1 MSQVNPIVEPMLRIP
16 RFFRTVRAVGAFDAS
31 YTDSAVTD
39 GGAGYRMRSAMDLHP
54 RAGKAI
60 SRMGVRHA
68 RGAVPTEAQ
77 ARSSTFVDFDEID
90 ACVRGLNTDGV
101 HVFSRRVPDSMV
113 RAMREHALSATA
125 TPRGITSEPGPFPR
139 SAPEAGRYDINED
152 DTMSSPEMQD
162 YVSDPALAL
171 AASRYLG
178 QPVIQDQTA
187 LWWTTPM
194 RSQDADM
201 NAQLYHQDRD
211 RLSFLKFFVYLTDV
225 EVENGPHMYIRG
237 THRKTPWS
245 LRSDGRKTDAIVEQA
260 GLGGRVA
267 EMIGPS
273 GTLMAVDTAG
283 LHKGKPPISG
293 DRLVLQVEFA
303 TSLFGAHVDYP
314 IFEPSPL
321 SLERYR
327 ANPAMLQRWSRSVTS
342 S

>member
-1 MSQVNPIVEPMLRIP
+1 
-16 RFFRTVRAVGAFDAS
+16 
-31 YTDSAVTD
+31 
-39 GGAGYRMRSAMDLHP
+39 
-54 RAGKAI
+54 
-60 SRMGVRHA
+60 
-68 RGAVPTEAQ
+68 
-77 ARSSTFVDFDEID
+77 
-90 ACVRGLNTDGV
+90 
-101 HVFSRRVPDSMV
+101 
-113 RAMREHALSATA
+113 
-125 TPRGITSEPGPFPR
+125 
-139 SAPEAGRYDINED
+139 
-152 DTMSSPEMQD
+152 
-162 YVSDPALAL
+162 
-171 AASRYLG
+171 
-178 QPVIQDQTA
+178 
-187 LWWTTPM
+187 
-194 RSQDADM
+194 M